1 MISSQKC
8 PTSITPTLAL
18 LISPVGAAVDHCPQH
33 HGTLFS
39 RLRGEDELII
49 RVELLP
55 LPTLAKDQRSDW
67 CVDGVKN
74 GSEIVVGLFNYRF
87 QIIKNSV

>member
-1 MISSQKC
+1 
-8 PTSITPTLAL
+8 
-18 LISPVGAAVDHCPQH
+18 
-33 HGTLFS
+33 
-39 RLRGEDELII
+39 
-49 RVELLP
+49 

-87 QIIKNSV
+87 QISKNSV